1 MFLKKHIPNSLTL
14 LNLLSGLLAI
24 LALFIGKLEYL
35 PWLLA
40 LSLLAD
46 FLDGLVARALH
57 VSSPIGKEL
66 DSLADMVSFGVLPGL
81 LMLYLSARAY
91 FHMQDTK
98 EFLSIFENIHSF
110 SEAFIIFFPLIISLF
125 SALRLAKFN
134 VATNQSKEF
143 MGLAT
148 PAATLL
154 VLGLFVNER
163 NEFFESSFIYNS
175 ISLNIISI
183 VIAILLI
190 SNLPMFSFK
199 LGKFSWQEHKWQII
213 FVLSAIVLLIFF
225 KLAALALIVLVYI
238 LINLLRKAIS

>member
-1 MFLKKHIPNSLTL
+1 MLIKKHIPNALTL
-14 LNLLSGLLAI
+14 LNLLCGLLAI
-24 LALFIGKLEYL
+24 VALFTAKLEFI

-46 FLDGLVARALH
+46 FLDGLVARALN

-66 DSLADMVSFGVLPGL
+66 DSLADMVSFGVLPGF

-91 FHMQDTK
+91 FHVQDTNK
-98 EFLSIFENIHSF
+98 FLSIFENIHSP
-110 SEAFIIFFPLIISLF
+110 SEAFMIFFPLIITLF

-134 VATNQSKEF
+134 ISTNQSKEF

-154 VLGLFVNER
+154 VLGLFINEHS
-163 NEFFESSFIYNS
+163 EFFDTSFIYNS

-199 LGKFSWQEHKWQII
+199 LEKLSWHENKWQII
-213 FVLSAIVLLIFF
+213 FVLCAIVLLIFF

-238 LINLLRKAIS
+238 LINLVRKAIS